1 MATSVTFG
9 NHVATRITD
18 DAGYLMVPD
27 TTYYISL
34 HTASPATTGANE
46 LPATNAYIRAPYT
59 NGAAALAVVT
69 AGSTNNI
76 TAITFTAASGGAWAT
91 ATHFG
96 LWNDAAGTAS
106 NFMFGGALTTPVVCN
121 DGDAVQFQAAALV
134 ITVA

>member
-9 NHVATRITD
+9 NLVADRITD

-34 HTASPATTGANE
+34 HTASPATTGAFE
-46 LPATNAYIRAPYT
+46 LAASYAYARAPYT
-59 NGAAALAVVT
+59 SGATNWNGPTAGVVT
-69 AGSTNNI
+69 NAG
-76 TAITFTAASGGAWAT
+76 AITFTPAAGGTWAT

-96 LWNDAAGTAS
+96 LWNDAAGTVS
-106 NFMFGGALTTPVVCN
+106 NFMFGGALTGSVVCN
-121 DGDAVQFQAAALV
+121 DGDAVQFQATKLE